1 MEAEE
6 RPYTSWR
13 VPDPGAG
20 ELGAQVPEEP
30 VAVEVEVAVVEAG
43 GVEDATG
50 VVVVETVVDAVVVA
64 DPGRHCE

>member
-1 MEAEE
+1 
-6 RPYTSWR
+6 
-13 VPDPGAG
+13 
-20 ELGAQVPEEP
+20 LGAQVPEEP
-30 VAVEVEVAVVEAG
+30 VEVEVEVAVVEAG